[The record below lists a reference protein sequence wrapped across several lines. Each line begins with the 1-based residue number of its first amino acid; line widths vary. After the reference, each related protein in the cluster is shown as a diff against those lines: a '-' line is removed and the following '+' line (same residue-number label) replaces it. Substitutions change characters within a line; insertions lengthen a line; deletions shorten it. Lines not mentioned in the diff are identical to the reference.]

1 MKGDIPIFTRYAH
14 SSAIYK
20 NKIVFF
26 GGEEESD
33 LYKDKYLLD
42 DVNIFNPETNE
53 WKYVRPNVS
62 ATNDY
67 VIARRSH
74 VSCII
79 GHSMLVHGGIDCDG
93 RHLSDM
99 NIFDLKHHRHVFS
112 LEYFLTLIYGLITF
126 VFSFKN
132 LCSFLHV

>member
-42 DVNIFNPETNE
+42 DVNIFNTETNE
-53 WKYVRPNVS
+53 WKYIRPNVS

-79 GHSMLVHGGIDCDG
+79 GHSMLIHGGIDCDG

-99 NIFDLKHHRHVFS
+99 NIFDLKHLRWNTAIVEDS
-112 LEYFLTLIYGLITF
+112 IGYL
-126 VFSFKN
+126 S
-132 LCSFLHV
+132 